1 MQFSGHKNK
10 LKNKLISPEN
20 TVILSKEQH
29 ERLTRTA
36 RRTARSS
43 GTQTTTP
50 IDKLPDCLSYQTLL
64 YRKQQETNK
73 KC

>member
-36 RRTARSS
+36 RSS

-50 IDKLPDCLSYQTLL
+50 TDKLPDCLSYQTLL